1 MITISSILCLSI
13 LNSACQV
20 IDKNKPTVKQKSQE
34 IVYTSINDVLIHK
47 GITVDSYKKFIN
59 NFLVKANKNFSEKEI
74 EQKENYVYKE
84 IGTNIPPQVKDN
96 IHEMS
101 IAKLSLQKIIDNSID
116 MNDMSLQEQ
125 ANYNKTYHILYVN
138 TQNTDLKNQTKE
150 KKDLLHYFKKET
162 NAKEHLKKI
171 QNFNIFD
178 GMVTKENSKSL
189 NNSFDILQKMKPNEI
204 KENVYINSSGN
215 ETYTMFKLI
224 SVSNN
229 NQIIKERMIK
239 LDLFK
244 KQTSANSKADTLINI
259 LKYIDKSSD
268 NLNIKDVDYNLLKT
282 QLMEFDEEKL
292 QDMIDY
298 IMSLYINDYYKLN
311 HIFND

>member
-171 QNFNIFD
+171 QNFDIFD
-178 GMVTKENSKSL
+178 GMVTKENSKSI